1 MYQSQLIFEIVFHC
15 CLMPRDRFSKPDKG
29 FLHILQ
35 SSQVEPRHAV
45 LEYDNQLDCFLI
57 EDLNTFHGTYVNDC
71 RVQNSKVKVDHGDI
85 VRFGHGKDN
94 ISIVPKFFV
103 ISVQQIEQSN

>member
-1 MYQSQLIFEIVFHC
+1 M
-15 CLMPRDRFSKPDKG
+15 
-29 FLHILQ
+29 
-35 SSQVEPRHAV
+35 
-45 LEYDNQLDCFLI
+45 EYDNQLDCFLI

-103 ISVQQIEQSN
+103 ISVQQIEIVINSLCNKESFLSQYFVLSYI